1 MTSIK
6 NRLLN

>member
-6 NRLLN
+6 NC